1 MQKLLEKRFPVE
13 AGEFSQKERILPT
26 LPGKLYLSRSAVRE
40 VTDKRLPQLNSY
52 LQHLISL
59 PDNIRYDSIVKA
71 FTRQTPQDRDNH
83 SQASKLLSAKPA
95 RPAPPSQSHTPR
107 KSSTPPHPA
116 PPSRPAAPPTK
127 PPPPTAVRGPRG
139 KALYQYTS
147 QYGDELS
154 FSAGAVI
161 ALEAEV
167 DGSWV
172 IGRLGRQSGLVP
184 LTYLSI
190 IEPLPSTQRLDDG
203 NQSDEWESEEEEQ
216 VDHSASFITCYV
228 GGVASSVQVG
238 ADLIRRPTF
247 LRLRNAIQDHLGRRD
262 IVLNYRDI
270 DGDLIE
276 IVDQSDL
283 DLMTKT
289 TPLTLYITD
298 QGDHTPYNTHPYR

>member
-1 MQKLLEKRFPVE
+1 
-13 AGEFSQKERILPT
+13 
-26 LPGKLYLSRSAVRE
+26 
-40 VTDKRLPQLNSY
+40 
-52 LQHLISL
+52 
-59 PDNIRYDSIVKA
+59 
-71 FTRQTPQDRDNH
+71 
-83 SQASKLLSAKPA
+83 
-95 RPAPPSQSHTPR
+95 
-107 KSSTPPHPA
+107 
-116 PPSRPAAPPTK
+116 
-127 PPPPTAVRGPRG
+127 
-139 KALYQYTS
+139 LYQYTA

-154 FSAGAVI
+154 FLAGAVI

-172 IGRLGRQSGLVP
+172 MGRLGRQSGLAP

-190 IEPLPSTQRLDDG
+190 VEPLPSTQRLDDG

-216 VDHSASFITCYV
+216 VDDSTSFVTCYV

-247 LRLRNAIQDHLGRRD
+247 LRFRNTIQDHLGRRD

-283 DLMTKT
+283 DLMTQTTLT